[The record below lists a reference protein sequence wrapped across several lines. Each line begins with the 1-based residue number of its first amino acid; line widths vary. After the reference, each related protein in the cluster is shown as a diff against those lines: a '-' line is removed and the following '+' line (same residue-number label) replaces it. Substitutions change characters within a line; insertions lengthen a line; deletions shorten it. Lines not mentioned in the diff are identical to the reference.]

1 MYPNSMLF
9 GGIFA
14 ILIAGAMVLGA
25 LLAIKRGFF
34 PALVRFGMIIASLV
48 VAILLAPMIAGKLSG
63 LYEKIMT
70 SLLGNT
76 LDQITQHSPST
87 IDLLY
92 HFPVAIIAPIL
103 FIVIFYVLKALTLIV
118 FRFVKAILPSRSG
131 LVFRLLGGA
140 LGAIGSLICVWAILV
155 PLWGMISTTH
165 TALETVSHAD
175 TSKNPKLSA
184 TIEKFEQLDT
194 SILGPVVDNFTADIF
209 TDGGNSAL
217 YRKMTQFEFHGQKMS
232 LSEEVSLLSQ
242 TASDALAFSSTI
254 SKDFKITDLTDT
266 QLDGLRTL
274 TADIE
279 HSDLLRNICAEW
291 ISALAVSWQ
300 KGEPF
305 MGIPEPQSGA
315 TVKPLIRAFYGYLAT
330 TNETRIA
337 DDFNCFIDLLDILNT
352 HGILDNAQT
361 ANLLTKIGNKTFVTD
376 LTGLLNAEDRLR
388 ITLADL
394 ISSITGA
401 WEKGSDYEGIA
412 VPKTNELFDPV
423 MTTFFGILATTDDTV
438 ITDDMTGLSNIV
450 GVLENYDVFNT
461 QKSGTEMGD
470 LMMKTNFIA
479 DLNAEINR
487 HPRFVPLLDTVT
499 SLGLSAISSQL
510 NISLPDSQTL
520 TDLASSISNVL
531 NEVKDKDGNVRLDA
545 VDQQVQKVL
554 VENKVDV
561 PDSVSTMIAQVAV
574 EKFAEEESVTQDDI
588 KNHLLD
594 IYGST
599 GDLDGF
605 FN

>member
-1 MYPNSMLF
+1 M
-9 GGIFA
+9 
-14 ILIAGAMVLGA
+14 
-25 LLAIKRGFF
+25 
-34 PALVRFGMIIASLV
+34 
-48 VAILLAPMIAGKLSG
+48 
-63 LYEKIMT
+63 
-70 SLLGNT
+70 
-76 LDQITQHSPST
+76 
-87 IDLLY
+87 
-92 HFPVAIIAPIL
+92 
-103 FIVIFYVLKALTLIV
+103 
-118 FRFVKAILPSRSG
+118 
-131 LVFRLLGGA
+131 
-140 LGAIGSLICVWAILV
+140 
-155 PLWGMISTTH
+155 
-165 TALETVSHAD
+165 
-175 TSKNPKLSA
+175 
-184 TIEKFEQLDT
+184 
-194 SILGPVVDNFTADIF
+194 
-209 TDGGNSAL
+209 
-217 YRKMTQFEFHGQKMS
+217 
-232 LSEEVSLLSQ
+232 
-242 TASDALAFSSTI
+242 
-254 SKDFKITDLTDT
+254 
-266 QLDGLRTL
+266 
-274 TADIE
+274 
-279 HSDLLRNICAEW
+279 
-291 ISALAVSWQ
+291 
-300 KGEPF
+300 
-305 MGIPEPQSGA
+305 
-315 TVKPLIRAFYGYLAT
+315 
-330 TNETRIA
+330 
-337 DDFNCFIDLLDILNT
+337 
-352 HGILDNAQT
+352 
-361 ANLLTKIGNKTFVTD
+361 LTKIGNKTFVND
-376 LTGLLNAEDRLR
+376 LTVLLDEEDRLR